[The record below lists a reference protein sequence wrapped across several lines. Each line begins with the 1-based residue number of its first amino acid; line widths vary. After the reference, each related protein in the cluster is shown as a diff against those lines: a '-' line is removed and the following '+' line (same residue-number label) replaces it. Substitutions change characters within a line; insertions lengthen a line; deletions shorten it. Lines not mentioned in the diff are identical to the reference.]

1 MTLTPTIEQFDM
13 TANADRNADEDD
25 EELDLEIVD
34 LGRSADAARD
44 SVGAKSGGSS
54 GCGYWVGESNTPA
67 STQ

>member
-13 TANADRNADEDD
+13 TANANEDD